1 VSYIQNTWVAYA
13 FDREVATERV
23 RAGLSRVEAHYGRL
37 YGEPLLAHARV
48 DGAVGMALW
57 HPADDRLRWP
67 LWTER
72 GGMAVASTN
81 AVTGWERVVGEAEL
95 PAAAADLGEALA
107 SDPARLALLNP
118 PFVIGVHDQGARSL
132 TIINDAIATARL
144 YAFRTDAAFVWSN
157 RLGALPLFA
166 GVAPSADPEGWAIHA
181 ATGWFLGETTPIQ
194 GATKVAPGTAIVV
207 RTTAGAAQVSTR
219 QTDAVHRLVAP
230 RRASFRRS
238 AAEAAGQAEGLAR
251 SVAAAWSVSPTVNLS
266 GGRDSRISA
275 AGFVAAGVDAE
286 FRTMDIEPGEAE
298 LAGDLIAAAGRS
310 FPHTITEPERG
321 EPGEH
326 LRERIGAIHLVH
338 DGMANPMSALQAPVS
353 LPQRSLPRPLVT
365 GHGGELGHGF
375 YYSRATLSGLRA
387 GGTHEL
393 VGRLERAGRRR
404 HNAASEDAYGAY
416 LAEIERTL
424 ETGRSYGLAGP
435 DLLDYYYLAQRLS
448 FRAGLGSRNDRY
460 SACATPAFVRA
471 CFDLTPRQR
480 LKAKLHRRVVG
491 LLVPGWKRI
500 PFFQSG
506 AGRTREMNR
515 DRIWAKPRHADE
527 LQELISDESSWAEW
541 LDAPRIHAM
550 WDEARD
556 GGGHPHYE
564 SVFMRLAWRACF
576 EDHLRLL
583 AARASRDPQIDQP
596 RSEGR

>member
-13 FDREVATERV
+13 FDHEVEAERV